1 MSQSR
6 PFNRSILSAIA
17 LAFCASGTA
26 RAGFDEDV
34 EKALNLGGGEYGKV
48 NFDARYRYEYV
59 DQDFGVVPLGG
70 TSRLNRS
77 AHASTLR
84 VRLGYLTPEF
94 QGFKGFVEYEGNQ
107 DIGVNDYYSTTNGNG
122 AARGG
127 KDIYPVVADPQANEV
142 NQLWIG
148 YSGLPQTH
156 VKVGRQ
162 RIIFDNHRF
171 IGNVIWRQLEQTYDA
186 VTIANTSLPDTTIVA
201 GYIWKVQDITSRTRG
216 MNSPIFNIAYTGLPF
231 GKLIIHGEW
240 LDFDNNDEQARLP
253 PGFGNAGTFR
263 NSTQTVGARF
273 DGAYPVMD
281 KVKALYTA
289 EYAWQEDHAENPR
302 DFKVDYWLA
311 EAGLDVYG
319 VTFKAAYEELGAD
332 NGQGF
337 RTPLATL
344 HAFQGWADKFL
355 VTPKDGIRDMYGT
368 LKTNLFGIDWMAVYH
383 EFSSANDHQDYG
395 HEINLQ
401 AEKKFGKHYSI
412 LVKYADYEA
421 DGFATDTEKFWVQG
435 SVNF

>member
-6 PFNRSILSAIA
+6 HINRTALSAAVLA
-17 LAFCASGTA
+17 LCTGGSAM
-26 RAGFDEDV
+26 AGLDEDV
-34 EKALNLGGGEYGKV
+34 EKALNLGGGKYGKV

-59 DQDFGVVPLGG
+59 DQDKGAGPPA
-70 TSRLNRS
+70 SALNRV

-107 DIGVNDYYSTTNGNG
+107 DIGFNDYNSTTNG
-122 AARGG
+122 RTE
-127 KDIYPVVADPQANEV
+127 YPTVADPQDNEV
-142 NQLWIG
+142 NQLWVDYAG
-148 YSGLPQTH
+148 VPQTH

-162 RIIFDNHRF
+162 RMIFDNHRF
-171 IGNVIWRQLEQTYDA
+171 IGNVIWRQMEQTYDA
-186 VTIANTSLPDTTIVA
+186 VTIINNSLPDTTIQA
-201 GYIWKVQDITSRTRG
+201 GYIWKVQDITSRSIG
-216 MNSPIFNIAYTGLPF
+216 MNSPVFNIAYTGLPF
-231 GKLIIHGEW
+231 GKFIVHGEW
-240 LDFDNNDEQARLP
+240 LDFDNADEQGHVGVP
-253 PGFGNAGTFR
+253 NAFS
-263 NSTQTVGARF
+263 NSLQTVGVRF
-273 DGAYPVMD
+273 DGSYPVVD

-289 EYAWQEDHAENPR
+289 EYAWQEDHAENPK
-302 DFKVDYWLA
+302 DIKVDYWLA

-332 NGQGF
+332 HGQGF

-368 LKTNLFGIDWMAVYH
+368 LKTSQFGIDWMAVYH
-383 EFSSANDHQDYG
+383 EFSAANDHQDYG
-395 HEINLQ
+395 HEIDLL
-401 AEKKFGKHYSI
+401 AEKKFGKHYSV
-412 LVKYADYEA
+412 LVKWADYKS
-421 DGFATDTEKFWVQG
+421 DGFATDTQKFWVQG